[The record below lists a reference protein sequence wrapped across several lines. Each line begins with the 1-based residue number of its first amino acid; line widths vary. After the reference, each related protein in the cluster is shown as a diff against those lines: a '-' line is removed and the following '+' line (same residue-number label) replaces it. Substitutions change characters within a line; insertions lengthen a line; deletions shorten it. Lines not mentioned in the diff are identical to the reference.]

1 MQPTIDLIAAQAD
14 LMGFI
19 GTFILKIGAEYT
31 DAVFLALIK
40 PFALSALRYRNEG
53 F

>member
-1 MQPTIDLIAAQAD
+1 MQPTIDLIASQTD
-14 LMGFI
+14 LMGFS
-19 GTFILKIGAEYT
+19 GTFILKIGAKYT

-40 PFALSALRYRNEG
+40 PFALSAVRYRDEG